1 MTKAERSAG
10 ALSADDALAYDASF
24 VPRYGGLFAQLI
36 IDDVPQGTR
45 GTLLDVAC
53 ATGTT
58 ALALVRRLGEGGRVI
73 AVDREP
79 ALVDLARRR
88 ALASEDARRLF
99 FKVESPESL
108 SFGDEVFDVV
118 VGNLALGTVDATSML
133 AELRR
138 VVVPEGRVLLTQAL
152 SGSFEEAHDFLREIA
167 AKNELPRLTER
178 TDAAAK
184 RHPRPHEL
192 ARLAEGAGFHDV
204 RLREEAFR
212 LSFRSAREMFT
223 DPLLRF
229 VGLPEWRA
237 IVGADAAGDRLL
249 EQLERTFDTYFA
261 GGALSLS
268 VRAGLVSARRVG

>member
-1 MTKAERSAG
+1 VTKAERSTG
-10 ALSADDALAYDASF
+10 ALSADDALVYDASF

-36 IDDVPQGTR
+36 VDDVPQGTR

-53 ATGTT
+53 ATGATSF
-58 ALALVRRLGEGGRVI
+58 ALLRRLGDGGRVI
-73 AVDREP
+73 AIDREP

-88 ALASEDARRLF
+88 AVAGEDARRIF

-108 SFGDEVFDVV
+108 SFGKEVFDVV
-118 VGNLALGTVDATSML
+118 VGNLVLGTVDATAML
-133 AELRR
+133 AELHR
-138 VVVPEGRVLLTQAL
+138 VLVPEGRVLLTQAL

-167 AKNELPRLTER
+167 AKNERPKLAER

-192 ARLAEGAGFHDV
+192 AKLAESAGFHDV

-212 LSFRSAREMFT
+212 LSFRSAREMFA

-229 VGLPEWRA
+229 VGLPEWRD
-237 IVGADAAGDRLL
+237 IVGADATGDRLL

-268 VRAGLVSARRVG
+268 VRAGLVSARRAG